1 MTRENRKIV
10 KISKRKIQLTVVV
23 IVVALIAW
31 YGIAFSSR
39 NSSPQIV
46 DYDKSSGD
54 GPNLS
59 IAKPESVS
67 ISDGLRIMPPD
78 NAISNQQISIND
90 TREFLKTSYSA
101 SIKTRDV
108 QGVVTSAKNIIK
120 GNDGRVDNISSSE
133 KRGYLTFVVPKSK
146 FETFRS
152 EIESLTHKKLF
163 SETSLSQNLLGQKQ
177 SIEQQTSN
185 IKKNLES
192 LNEQKEALRL
202 QHNQAVATINK
213 ELQSIRSQ
221 LSNIRK
227 QIAETT
233 DADVLNSLRSQESN
247 YVSRENAQK
256 QYLSR
261 ENSQYTAQNASLE
274 SQIKI
279 QNTNLENV
287 NTQDEN
293 FTENIETVEGRVDVK
308 WISIWQMIK
317 VFSPVSPEIL
327 VIVIIVIIWNILA
340 RLGYVP
346 KFVWE

>member
-1 MTRENRKIV
+1 MIHGGRKVV
-10 KISKRKIQLTVVV
+10 KISKRKVLLMAGVVV
-23 IVVALIAW
+23 IALIAW
-31 YGIAFSSR
+31 YGRIFFIQKSL
-39 NSSPQIV
+39 PKIV
-46 DYDKSSGD
+46 NYNQSYGD

-59 IAKPESVS
+59 IAKPESVG
-67 ISDGLRIMPPD
+67 ISDLSKMMPD
-78 NAISNQQISIND
+78 YFRNNQQISVSD
-90 TREFLKTSYSA
+90 TREFLKTNYSA
-101 SIKTRDV
+101 VIKTRDV
-108 QGVVTSAKNIIK
+108 QTVVTSVKNIVK

-133 KRGYLTFVVPKSK
+133 LNGYLTFVVPKSK
-146 FETFRS
+146 YEAFRS

>member
-1 MTRENRKIV
+1 MIHGGRKVV
-10 KISKRKIQLTVVV
+10 KISKRKVLLMAGVVV
-23 IVVALIAW
+23 IALIAW
-31 YGIAFSSR
+31 YGRIFFIQKSL
-39 NSSPQIV
+39 PKIV
-46 DYDKSSGD
+46 NYNRSYGD

-59 IAKPESVS
+59 IAKPESVG
-67 ISDGLRIMPPD
+67 ISDLSKMMPD
-78 NAISNQQISIND
+78 YFRNNQQISVSD
-90 TREFLKTSYSA
+90 TREFLKTNYSA
-101 SIKTRDV
+101 VIKTRDV
-108 QGVVTSAKNIIK
+108 QTVVTSVKNIVK

-133 KRGYLTFVVPKSK
+133 LNGYLTFVVPKSK
-146 FETFRS
+146 YEAFRS

-202 QHNQAVATINK
+202 QHNQ
-213 ELQSIRSQ
+213 
-221 LSNIRK
+221 
-227 QIAETT
+227 
-233 DADVLNSLRSQESN
+233 
-247 YVSRENAQK
+247 
-256 QYLSR
+256 R

-346 KFVWE
+346 KFVLE

>member
-1 MTRENRKIV
+1 MIHGGRKVV
-10 KISKRKIQLTVVV
+10 KISKRKVLLMAGVVV
-23 IVVALIAW
+23 IALIAW
-31 YGIAFSSR
+31 YGRIFFIQKSL
-39 NSSPQIV
+39 PKIV
-46 DYDKSSGD
+46 NYNQSYGD

-59 IAKPESVS
+59 IAKPESVG
-67 ISDGLRIMPPD
+67 ISDLSKMMPD
-78 NAISNQQISIND
+78 YFRNNQQISVSD
-90 TREFLKTSYSA
+90 TREFLKTNYSA
-101 SIKTRDV
+101 VIKTRDV
-108 QGVVTSAKNIIK
+108 QTVVTSVKNIVK

-133 KRGYLTFVVPKSK
+133 LNGYLTFVVPKSK
-146 FETFRS
+146 YEAFRS

-346 KFVWE
+346 KFVLE

>member
-1 MTRENRKIV
+1 MIHGGRKVV
-10 KISKRKIQLTVVV
+10 KISKRKVLLMAGVVV
-23 IVVALIAW
+23 IALIAW
-31 YGIAFSSR
+31 YGRIFFIQKSL
-39 NSSPQIV
+39 PKIV
-46 DYDKSSGD
+46 NYNRSYGD

-59 IAKPESVS
+59 IAKPESVG
-67 ISDGLRIMPPD
+67 ISDLSRMMPD
-78 NAISNQQISIND
+78 RNNQQISVSD
-90 TREFLKTSYSA
+90 TREFLKTNYSA
-101 SIKTRDV
+101 VIKTRDV
-108 QGVVTSAKNIIK
+108 QTVVTSVKNIVK

-133 KRGYLTFVVPKSK
+133 LNGYLTFVVPKSK
-146 FETFRS
+146 YEAFRS

-346 KFVWE
+346 KFVLE